1 MIPQIVLL
9 DEGVATLFDL
19 HPNRQEWEVKER
31 SVHVY
36 ICPVRFFI
44 LRLTTATQCESSTN

>member
-1 MIPQIVLL
+1 MIPQIVLP
-9 DEGVATLFDL
+9 DEGMTTLFDL

-36 ICPVRFFI
+36 ICLVRFFYF
-44 LRLTTATQCESSTN
+44 QTNYSNPV

>member
-1 MIPQIVLL
+1 MIPQIVLP
-9 DEGVATLFDL
+9 DEGMTTLFDL

-36 ICPVRFFI
+36 ICLVRFF
-44 LRLTTATQCESSTN
+44 LFSD